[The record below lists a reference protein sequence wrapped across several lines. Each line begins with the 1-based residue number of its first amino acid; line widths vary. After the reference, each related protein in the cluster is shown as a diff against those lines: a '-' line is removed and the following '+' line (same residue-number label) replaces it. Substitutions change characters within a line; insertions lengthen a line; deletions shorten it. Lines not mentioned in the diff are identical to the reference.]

1 MKSHSK
7 LILTLFFFIAPK
19 QNSIQGVPSAD
30 SEKIKR
36 SAQFFNDANTS
47 VGQQIGV
54 KSAFINQ
61 PGCKYS

>member
-1 MKSHSK
+1 MKSHPK
-7 LILTLFFFIAPK
+7 LILTLFFFIARK
-19 QNSIQGVPSAD
+19 QNSIHGVPSAD

-36 SAQFFNDANTS
+36 SAQFFNDAKTS

-61 PGCKYS
+61 PGCKY

>member
-1 MKSHSK
+1 MKSHPK
-7 LILTLFFFIAPK
+7 LILALLFFIARK
-19 QNSIQGVPSAD
+19 QNFIQGLPSAD

-54 KSAFINQ
+54 KSTFINQ
-61 PGCKYS
+61 PGCK